1 VIAASIAQRVANDES
16 ASVKGCKIKKE
27 ATGSGL
33 FS

>member
-1 VIAASIAQRVANDES
+1 MVTARVAQLIANDES